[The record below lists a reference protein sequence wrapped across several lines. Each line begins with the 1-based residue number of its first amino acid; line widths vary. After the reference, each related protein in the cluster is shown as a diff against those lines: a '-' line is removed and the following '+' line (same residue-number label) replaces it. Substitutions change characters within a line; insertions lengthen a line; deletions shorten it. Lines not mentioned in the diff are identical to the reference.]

1 MKMEFLSVDFFIA
14 LGVIILI
21 DLVLAG
27 DNAIVIGMAARN
39 LPKKNQKRV
48 ILWGTTGAIT
58 IRIIATLLV
67 VYLLDLPWLHLIGG
81 LLLIWI
87 SVKLLIEEKEHEI
100 DAKSSII
107 AAIRTIII
115 ADAAMGVDNVIAV
128 AGAAHGDPILVI
140 LGLIISV
147 PIMVWGSTM
156 LIKLI
161 NQFPSIIYL
170 GAGVLAWTAAK
181 MITGEAVIAV
191 FLKEHSILKWILISF
206 IIIGVIVAGKLINHY
221 KDVKKDLR
229 DSLDLPA

>member
-1 MKMEFLSVDFFIA
+1 MEFFSPDFFVA

-39 LPKKNQKRV
+39 LPKENQRRV

-87 SVKLLIEEKEHEI
+87 AVKLLIDEKEHEI
-100 DAKSSII
+100 SAKSSII

-140 LGLIISV
+140 IGLIISV

-161 NQFPSIIYL
+161 NRFPSIIYL

-181 MITGEAVIAV
+181 MITGEAVV
-191 FLKEHSILKWILISF
+191 EMFLKEHSIFKWILISL
-206 IIIGVIVAGKLINHY
+206 IIIGVLVAGKWINRS
-221 KDVKKDLR
+221 KEAKKELR
-229 DSLDLPA
+229 NSLDLPA